1 MHLEKA
7 GNCEEKCSLR
17 QRIILTV
24 RTARGSKAD
33 FASQSYHFQCDAPK
47 SSEGGLL
54 CPRTR
59 CYPA

>member
-7 GNCEEKCSLR
+7 GNCEEKCSLS
-17 QRIILTV
+17 QRMNVMV
-24 RTARGSKAD
+24 RTARGSGAG
-33 FASQSYHFQCDAPK
+33 FISLPCHFQCDAPK

-59 CYPA
+59 YCPA